1 MSHLRRCGCVRRTR
15 RPVTDM
21 RGWGRRR
28 QAGLGGWLRVEVQ
41 DLRWRWIAWGDDIT
55 SEHLVTNI
63 LQDFRL
69 KIPNIKIP
77 PESRSVRS
85 NLKGMV
91 SSPVLVL
98 VCFPSPV
105 LHFKL
110 AQLGRKIHQSNGDY
124 LMIMIMTNINRGSQD
139 AWLCTKSYFWL
150 PL

>member
-1 MSHLRRCGCVRRTR
+1 VRRTR

-28 QAGLGGWLRVEVQ
+28 QASLRGWLRVEVQ
-41 DLRWRWIAWGDDIT
+41 Y
-55 SEHLVTNI
+55 LVANI
-63 LQDFRL
+63 FQDFRL

-77 PESRSVRS
+77 
-85 NLKGMV
+85 
-91 SSPVLVL
+91 PVLVL

-110 AQLGRKIHQSNGDY
+110 AQLCRKIHQSNGDY
-124 LMIMIMTNINRGSQD
+124 
-139 AWLCTKSYFWL
+139 FWL

>member
-1 MSHLRRCGCVRRTR
+1 MRRTR

-41 DLRWRWIAWGDDIT
+41 DLVA
-55 SEHLVTNI
+55 NI

-69 KIPNIKIP
+69 KIPYIKIP
-77 PESRSVRS
+77 
-85 NLKGMV
+85 
-91 SSPVLVL
+91 PVLVL

-110 AQLGRKIHQSNGDY
+110 AQLGRKVHQSNGDY
-124 LMIMIMTNINRGSQD
+124 
-139 AWLCTKSYFWL
+139 FWL

>member
-41 DLRWRWIAWGDDIT
+41 DLRLRWITWGNDVT

-69 KIPNIKIP
+69 KIPYIKIP
-77 PESRSVRS
+77 PKSRSVRS
-85 NLKGMV
+85 NLRGE
-91 SSPVLVL
+91 S
-98 VCFPSPV
+98 
-105 LHFKL
+105 
-110 AQLGRKIHQSNGDY
+110 AHQC
-124 LMIMIMTNINRGSQD
+124 
-139 AWLCTKSYFWL
+139 LCWSVL
-150 PL
+150 PLQSFTSNLLSLAARYIRAMAIT